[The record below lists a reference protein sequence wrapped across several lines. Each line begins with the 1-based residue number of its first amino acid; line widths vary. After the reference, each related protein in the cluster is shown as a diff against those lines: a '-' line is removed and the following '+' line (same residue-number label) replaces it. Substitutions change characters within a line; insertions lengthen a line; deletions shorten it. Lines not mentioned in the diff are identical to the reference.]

1 MNKDAHYDLPIDLI
15 QGIKID
21 DKGLKVIT
29 TKTIDLIL
37 KNIINPLFSYLQSH
51 RMFPDIQLYVY

>member
-21 DKGLKVIT
+21 DKGDKVIT
-29 TKTIDLIL
+29 TNTIDLIL
-37 KNIINPLFSYLQSH
+37 KTL
-51 RMFPDIQLYVY
+51 